1 MNIRHVARS
10 LAKAPAF
17 TVTVVLTLGLGIG
30 ANTAV
35 FSAIDAVLLRPL
47 PFPEAD
53 RLMLVEQNN
62 PRNPDTFVAPP
73 RLRDWNRLN
82 ASFSAITGY
91 YTQDS
96 SELSGP
102 LPEHLKEAFVAPSF
116 LNALGVLPALG
127 RDFAPEESRFGGPN
141 AVLISDRFW
150 RRRFNTDV
158 GVVGKKLR
166 LGQYSYTIVG
176 VMPASF
182 LFQDRDVDLWAPVF
196 MDAPY
201 AQSRQGGWFV
211 AIGRLRPGVT
221 LEQARADM
229 SSVQTNLGR
238 DFGRPDSEL
247 TVQVRPLKETAVTG
261 VRQSLWVLF
270 GAVSLLLLI
279 ACINIAALLL
289 MRAARRRQQIAVQFA
304 LGASR
309 RSVVVDLIAEAFL
322 LSAAGAA
329 AGLVIAAAAMRAFRM
344 LAIGLPRMDEIRID
358 GRLLL
363 YTLACAIATT
373 VLSGLIPAL
382 RGSRHN
388 LQTSLIR
395 LSRTQVSGR
404 NATQWTLVG
413 VQIALAVTL
422 LSGAGLLLRSLQ
434 ALGRVS
440 RGFDTTNVL
449 TLRISGSWAE
459 PDMGPRAK
467 RTLDF
472 LETIPGIE
480 RAATAISFPGVP
492 GEYAAELTMI
502 GGSSGPDNKIKAE
515 TRYVSPGYFD
525 VMRIPLLAGEPCR
538 EKANPGFI
546 PALVNRSFANT
557 YYPGSDAVGRMLQFP
572 NPGAPPVRVLG
583 IVADARE
590 TGMTKAPVPVL
601 YSCTALAQP
610 NSFFLVRSRT
620 DLSAMVT
627 TVRAKLRDLEP
638 NRSVYD
644 IVPLEDRLTDA
655 FAQDRLRTAL
665 LACFAVTAVAL
676 ASVGL
681 YGTLSYSISLRRREV
696 GLRIALGAMRAR
708 IVRRFVAH
716 GLFVAAIGCV
726 VGLGLGAG
734 FTRLLAGI
742 LFGVSASDPPT
753 WAAVLAIM
761 LIVAACASLIPSV
774 RAARIDPMQT
784 LREE

>member
-238 DFGRPDSEL
+238 DFGRTDSEL
-247 TVQVRPLKETAVTG
+247 TVQVRPLKETAVT

-344 LAIGLPRMDEIRID
+344 LAIGLPRMDEIRLD

-665 LACFAVTAVAL
+665 LAFFAVTAVAL

>member
-1 MNIRHVARS
+1 MQCLCGRCLSRA
-10 LAKAPAF
+10 
-17 TVTVVLTLGLGIG
+17 
-30 ANTAV
+30 
-35 FSAIDAVLLRPL
+35 
-47 PFPEAD
+47 AD
-53 RLMLVEQNN
+53 QLVLVEQHN
-62 PRNPDTFVAPP
+62 PRNPDTFVAPA

-82 ASFSAITGY
+82 TSFSAITGY

-102 LPEHLKEAFVAPSF
+102 LPEHLKQAFVAPRF
-116 LNALGVLPALG
+116 LDVLGVLPALG
-127 RDFAPEESRFGGPN
+127 RDFTPEESRFGGAN
-141 AVLISDRFW
+141 AMLISDRFW
-150 RRRFNTDV
+150 RRRFNADR
-158 GVVGKKLR
+158 GAVGKQLR
-166 LGQYSYTIVG
+166 FGQSSYTIAG

-182 LFQDRDVDLWAPVF
+182 LFQDRDVDLWSPVF

-201 AQSRQGGWFV
+201 AQSRQNTWFI
-211 AIGRLRPGVT
+211 AIGRLKPGVT
-221 LEQARADM
+221 LERARADM
-229 SSVQTNLGR
+229 TSVQASLGR
-238 DFGRPDSEL
+238 DFGLPDSEL
-247 TVQVRPLKETAVTG
+247 TVQIQSLKETAISG

-279 ACINIAALLL
+279 ACTNIAAMLLA
-289 MRAARRRQQIAVQFA
+289 RAAKRRQQVAMQFA

-309 RSVVVDLIAEAFL
+309 GSVVLDLIAEAFL

-329 AGLVIAAAAMRAFRM
+329 AGLVLAAGVVRAFRM
-344 LAIGLPRMDEIRID
+344 LATGLPRVDEIRID
-358 GRLLL
+358 SRLLL
-363 YTLACAIATT
+363 FTLGCTIGAT

-382 RGSRHN
+382 CGSSRNPH
-388 LQTSLIR
+388 TSLTQ
-395 LSRTQVSGR
+395 LSRTQMSGR

-413 VQIALAVTL
+413 IQIALAVAL

-440 RGFDTTNVL
+440 RGFDTENVL

-459 PDMGPRAK
+459 TDMGPRAR

-492 GEYAAELTMI
+492 GEYASELTMI
-502 GGSSGPDNKIKAE
+502 GGSFGTNNTIKAE

-538 EKANPGFI
+538 ERANPGFI
-546 PALVNRSFANT
+546 PALVNSSFANT
-557 YYPGSDAVGRMLQFP
+557 YYPGSDALGRMLQFP
-572 NPGAPPVRVLG
+572 NPAAPPIRVLG
-583 IVADARE
+583 IVGNARE
-590 TGMTKAPVPVL
+590 TGMTKPPVPVL
-601 YSCTALAQP
+601 YSCTAVAQP
-610 NSFFLVRSRT
+610 NSFFLFRART
-620 DLSAMVT
+620 DPRMMIT
-627 TVRAKLRDLEP
+627 TIRRKLHELEP

-655 FAQDRLRTAL
+655 FVQDRLRTML
-665 LACFAVTAVAL
+665 LTFFAVTALAL

-681 YGTLSYSISLRRREV
+681 YGTLSYSINLRRREV
-696 GLRIALGAMRAR
+696 GLRLALGAMRAR
-708 IVRRFVAH
+708 IVRQFVVH
-716 GLFVAAIGCV
+716 GLCVAAIGCV

-734 FTRLLAGI
+734 FTRVLAGI

-753 WAAVLAIM
+753 WAAVIAIM
-761 LIVAACASLIPSV
+761 LIVAVCASLIPLV
-774 RAARIDPMQT
+774 RASRIDPMQT